1 MGWFDWVGSK
11 PKKRPEDQRADEIMP
26 AIDDLYQD
34 HREQHH
40 AGQDE
45 AAQHYGDPP
54 RSRLQEM
61 FDDAMRLPTAT
72 QMQRN
77 KQSTQQAI
85 DELHQKLHGG
95 GKQRPGMTWRDL
107 PPDPSP
113 PTPAPDWPRPKPGIS
128 SPQPQSH
135 DQHAHEE
142 RDREADEHAMHHP
155 HQRHHADGFNAEG
168 WRGIPDGIRGNGA
181 PAAHERGKQD
191 GHAQDG
197 DLDDRTHQTGQV
209 SLKDQI
215 FGAIGDRIPAP
226 GVAPDGG
233 HKRRR

>member
-11 PKKRPEDQRADEIMP
+11 PKKRPEDQRANEIMP

-54 RSRLQEM
+54 RSR
-61 FDDAMRLPTAT
+61 
-72 QMQRN
+72 
-77 KQSTQQAI
+77 
-85 DELHQKLHGG
+85 
-95 GKQRPGMTWRDL
+95 
-107 PPDPSP
+107 
-113 PTPAPDWPRPKPGIS
+113 
-128 SPQPQSH
+128 
-135 DQHAHEE
+135 
-142 RDREADEHAMHHP
+142 READEHAVHHP
-155 HQRHHADGFNAEG
+155 HPPHHADGFNAEG
-168 WRGIPDGIRGNGA
+168 WRGIRDGVRGNGA
-181 PAAHERGKQD
+181 PAAHERGKQN